1 MIEIVRSGEEDWQA
15 CNTLQEEVWQHQEHA
30 IENVLT
36 ARRFHPMASH

>member
-1 MIEIVRSGEEDWQA
+1 MRQGQQLKIVI
-15 CNTLQEEVWQHQEHA
+15 CHIA